1 MLFNLP
7 EFSFVSH
14 NPRILFQSNIM
25 FETLLGWTMHTFQL
39 FYIIHMP
46 LTFPVQNCAILLFT
60 PLWKSFWIAQ
70 CRICIC
76 FWAPIICFQ
85 TSICYHQTW
94 TKLLYYC
101 FGRQASFFF
110 YVLSVI
116 KQIARNADW
125 HSGSCSW
132 FDGNGFCDNLWENTN
147 SNAVSDTI
155 CVENL
160 RPWLLWSRSYIFWQ
174 ERCVFSKCCFFLVSG
189 WFVCV
194 QLII

>member
-94 TKLLYYC
+94 TKLLHHC
-101 FGRQASFFF
+101 FGQQDSFFAF
-110 YVLSVI
+110 MSSLLLNKLPGMRTDIV
-116 KQIARNADW
+116 
-125 HSGSCSW
+125 
-132 FDGNGFCDNLWENTN
+132 
-147 SNAVSDTI
+147 AVVVDLMEMVFVTI
-155 CVENL
+155 CGKI
-160 RPWLLWSRSYIFWQ
+160 PIPMQ
-174 ERCVFSKCCFFLVSG
+174 FLTQYV
-189 WFVCV
+189 
-194 QLII
+194 